1 MARRAKPS
9 STLTDWHRLFGI
21 VLSDYFADSDWE
33 VVRELDLSIKQ
44 QLIDI
49 VIVRRGRGHKTP
61 ELPDGFGPLAEH
73 NLVTYKSRH
82 EPLDG
87 WALKELV
94 GHSVNYR
101 KQVSPSLDKL
111 LPEESFRLFAVA
123 TRFPEKLASQVILQ
137 PLEPG
142 VYDLAWGTDTI
153 RVLVLNE
160 IPVADHNALLNLF
173 SAEPVSVASGAMRIR
188 TRVANLSVVLGELIE
203 ACLGE
208 LGMPPTLEE
217 IVRESEVRFL
227 NLIPKSR
234 LVDAISEEDL
244 RDIQTLIAK
253 RLAKQTKKP
262 TSPRATKG
270 RPKAGRTHNDR

>member
-1 MARRAKPS
+1 MARRARS
-9 STLTDWHRLFGI
+9 STIATDWHRLFGI
-21 VLSDYFADSDWE
+21 VLVDYFAGSDWE
-33 VVRELDLSIKQ
+33 VIRELDLTIKQ
-44 QLIDI
+44 QLLDI
-49 VIVRRGRGHKTP
+49 VILRRGRGHKTP

-87 WALKELV
+87 WAMKVLV

-101 KQVSPSLDKL
+101 KQVSPSLEKL
-111 LPEESFRLFAVA
+111 LPDESFRLFAIA

-137 PLEPG
+137 PLQPG
-142 VYDLAWGTDTI
+142 VYDVRWGTDTI
-153 RVLVLNE
+153 RMLVLNQ
-160 IPVADHNALLNLF
+160 IPAAEHNALLNLF
-173 SAEPVSVASGAMRIR
+173 SAEPERVASGAMRIQ

-217 IVRESEVRFL
+217 IVRESEARFL

-234 LVDAISEEDL
+234 LVDAISEKDL
-244 RDIQTLIAK
+244 RDIQTLIAQ

-262 TSPRATKG
+262 TPPRVTKS
-270 RPKAGRTHNDR
+270 RAKAARARNDG